1 MKKDFNYQ
9 ALFGEE
15 NPLLKYPNLLEAALD
30 EFANTKFEDA
40 SLNDILKNAQMS
52 KGSFYHNF
60 GDKFGLYLALMDIV
74 VKKKTDFFSSAM
86 KTRQYSGDFFGTIR
100 ELAQATMDFMF
111 VDKRLNDLSNRYID
125 ISDELKSK
133 ILEFFPY
140 DFNQAFS
147 MLINSAIKSGQI
159 DERFS
164 PEFIL
169 KILDILFT
177 NSFKLV
183 SSNNA
188 ENELLKTVDELMYF
202 MQYGISAKKEEE

>member
-1 MKKDFNYQ
+1 MKNNFYYQ
-9 ALFGEE
+9 SLLGEG
-15 NPLLKYPNLLEAALD
+15 NPLNKYPNLLEEALN
-30 EFANTKFEDA
+30 EFSKTKFEDT

-74 VKKKTDFFSSAM
+74 VKKKMDFFSSAM
-86 KTRQYSGDFFGTIR
+86 KEKQYSGDFFGTIR
-100 ELAQATMDFMF
+100 ELARATMDFMF
-111 VDKRLNDLSNRYID
+111 VDKRLNDLSNRYMD
-125 ISDELKSK
+125 ISGELKSK

-140 DFNQAFS
+140 DFNQAFG

-159 DERFS
+159 DIRFS

-169 KILDILFT
+169 KMLDILLT
-177 NSFKLV
+177 NAFKLV

-188 ENELLKTVDELMYF
+188 SEELLKTIDQLMDF
-202 MQYGISAKKEEE
+202 MQYGISANKEEK